1 MEADRISLIGADK
14 AGRPC
19 LVVTAA
25 NLIVADRSVDDC
37 TRCICYALD
46 CACEQVCG
54 GAHQLRVWFK
64 TRPCGPPIRPLH
76 VPCTQHRVNIDQSSA
91 ICVTGTVVTKLVT
104 RAHQAGH
111 DINALCMLTS
121 RWTRG

>member
-1 MEADRISLIGADK
+1 MHSRHTISWLETVPPQSLQVQLEADRISLINGADK

-54 GAHQLRVWFK
+54 WAH
-64 TRPCGPPIRPLH
+64 
-76 VPCTQHRVNIDQSSA
+76 
-91 ICVTGTVVTKLVT
+91 KL
-104 RAHQAGH
+104 
-111 DINALCMLTS
+111 
-121 RWTRG
+121 

>member
-1 MEADRISLIGADK
+1 MQLEADRISLIDGADK

-46 CACEQVCG
+46 RACEQVCG
-54 GAHQLRVWFK
+54 GAHQLRVWSEIKAMWPTMPAPNVSCTLF
-64 TRPCGPPIRPLH
+64 H
-76 VPCTQHRVNIDQSSA
+76 VNMDQSRA
-91 ICVTGTVVTKLVT
+91 LHVTGTVVTKLVT
-104 RAHQAGH
+104 GPH
-111 DINALCMLTS
+111 
-121 RWTRG
+121 